1 MSVNIMREKICLVT
15 GANSGIGFVIAKEL
29 ARMEATVVMVCRD
42 KAKGIAARGEIETAT
57 GNHSLELIITD
68 LSSLGSVRELAQE
81 FRQKHSRLNVLVNN
95 AGLIMGKRVMT
106 PDGLETTFEVNYL
119 SHFLLTH
126 LLLDQLKAGAPSRI
140 VNVSS
145 DAHFNG

>member
-68 LSSLGSVRELAQE
+68 LSSLESVRELAQE

-119 SHFLLTH
+119 
-126 LLLDQLKAGAPSRI
+126 
-140 VNVSS
+140 
-145 DAHFNG
+145 